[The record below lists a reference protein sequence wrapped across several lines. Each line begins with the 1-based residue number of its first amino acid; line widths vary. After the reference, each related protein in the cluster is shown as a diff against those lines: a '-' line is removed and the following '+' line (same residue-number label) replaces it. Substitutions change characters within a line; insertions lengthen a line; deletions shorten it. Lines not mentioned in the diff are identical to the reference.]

1 MNIESINFGVINTNR
16 LAQDFIEE
24 VNKLIENMCYIEGY
38 MYENNDNITR
48 VNLFKDDLHFLDAGK
63 QFLADNFV
71 FNVNRNLLMSG
82 TFHPL
87 MCT

>member
-1 MNIESINFGVINTNR
+1 
-16 LAQDFIEE
+16 
-24 VNKLIENMCYIEGY
+24 